1 MGNFSVENEVGKKW
15 VRNTSNNFII
25 AVPVW
30 SGVNIAGVPL
40 RELYPALGTDNDPDN
55 WQEIHKTVVNR

>member
-1 MGNFSVENEVGKKW
+1 MI
-15 VRNTSNNFII
+15 T
-25 AVPVW
+25 VPVW

-55 WQEIHKTVVNR
+55 WQEIHRTVVNR